1 VAASFDRGRDHGM
14 AGSRPARG
22 KVSVRMV
29 FGKSG
34 CGRRLGHFGCTYVG
48 VRGCVSHD
56 ISSIF
61 PFLADKRRCADHE
74 MTRYG
79 ARVGKLNEIKA

>member
-1 VAASFDRGRDHGM
+1 VRSVVWSFWM
-14 AGSRPARG
+14 
-22 KVSVRMV
+22 
-29 FGKSG
+29 
-34 CGRRLGHFGCTYVG
+34 YVG

-74 MTRYG
+74 MTRHG